1 MGAFTGANGG
11 HKLPPADASGHRV
24 REFDPIR
31 ATIAPVARDSHHSG
45 TARSRSGRSQPTDRG
60 VTNELFGILTEFQLY
75 VQADNKRDSSL
86 RALRVFHVYRLLVA
100 TLLLVLYVADSESQL
115 LDTLANPLA
124 FLQVNQVYAILV
136 LLSYAVSYVHR
147 IPLPLQTH
155 AAIVVDLVGMT
166 FVMHAT
172 GGVISGLNVLLVP
185 SIAAAGLLLPGRVA
199 LGYGAVAFFA
209 LIFTLVLNDATADN
223 QAVAR
228 CGVLGSI
235 LLITALASHMLAE
248 RARTSERVAREQ
260 AVELAELA
268 RLNETIVKRMQ
279 TGLVAVDSGLNVK
292 MINRSARQSLQ
303 CGKNAVGRPLAEV
316 SPQLARHL
324 TSWLNSDDRPGG
336 PAEEPE
342 GLPGL
347 LVAYMHVGG
356 DHEGDLVAFVERRQD
371 AEARLQQVKLAA
383 VGRLTAGIAHE
394 IRNPLAAVSNA
405 AQLLE
410 ESDALE
416 SGQRRV
422 AEIIHNNARRMNRI
436 VENIL
441 QVSRRD
447 QSRPRVLLLEDFL
460 QNLIDEFRSTRP
472 ETFEKLE
479 FVAEPSDLRVCFDPG
494 QLHQVVWNL
503 CQNACRHGVDEDGA
517 VQIMVRARRH
527 GSEPAPVTLDVLDNG
542 PGVPPDQEQQ
552 LFEPFFTTSTKG
564 TGLGLYISKEL
575 CQFNRATLTYRPR
588 SGGGS
593 CFRITFSANESQ
605 GMTWPI
611 ELH

>member
-1 MGAFTGANGG
+1 LA
-11 HKLPPADASGHRV
+11 
-24 REFDPIR
+24 
-31 ATIAPVARDSHHSG
+31 
-45 TARSRSGRSQPTDRG
+45 
-60 VTNELFGILTEFQLY
+60 EFQLY
-75 VQADNKRDSSL
+75 VQADDKRGSSL
-86 RALRVFHVYRLLVA
+86 RALRVFHVYRLVVA
-100 TLLLVLYVADSESQL
+100 TLLLVLYVADTESRL
-115 LDTLANPLA
+115 LETLANPMA
-124 FLQVNQVYAILV
+124 FLQVNQIYAILV
-136 LLSYAVSYVHR
+136 LLSYAISYIHR
-147 IPLPLQTH
+147 IPLRLQTH
-155 AAIVVDLVGMT
+155 AAVLVDLIGLT
-166 FVMHAT
+166 FVVHAT
-172 GGVISGLNVLLVP
+172 GGVVSGLNVLLVP

-209 LIFTLVLNDATADN
+209 LFATLLVNDATNDS

-235 LLITALASHMLAE
+235 LLITAVVSHMLAE
-248 RARTSERVAREQ
+248 RARTSERLAREQ

-268 RLNETIVKRMQ
+268 RLNDTIVKRMQ
-279 TGLVAVDSGLNVK
+279 TGLVAVDSDLAVK

-303 CGKNAVGRPLAEV
+303 CGKDAVGQSLSAV
-316 SPQLARHL
+316 SPELARHL
-324 TSWLNSDDRPGG
+324 SAWLQSDDRPGG

-356 DHEGDLVAFVERRQD
+356 AHDGDLVAFLERRQD

-410 ESDALE
+410 ESEALE

-447 QSRPRVLLLEDFL
+447 QSRPRVLLLGDFL
-460 QNLIDEFRSTRP
+460 QSLIDEFRSTRP
-472 ETFEKLE
+472 EHFENLD
-479 FVAEPSDLRVCFDPG
+479 FVVEPPDLRVCFDPS

-503 CQNACRHGVDEDGA
+503 CQNACRHGVAEDGS
-517 VQIMVRARRH
+517 VRILVRARRN
-527 GSEPAPVTLDVLDNG
+527 GSELAPVTLDVLDCG
-542 PGVPPDQEQQ
+542 RGVSPEQEQQ
-552 LFEPFFTTSTKG
+552 LFEPFFTTNTKG
-564 TGLGLYISKEL
+564 TGLGLYLSKEL
-575 CQFNRATLTYRPR
+575 CQFNRATLTFRPR
-588 SGGGS
+588 SAGGS
-593 CFRITFSANESQ
+593 CFRITFSANDSQ